1 MGPAPA
7 GTAAQG
13 LTCDGGEWAE
23 VTPAACRLPAFSA
36 PGVPAPLQSP
46 GQEPLRPSHSS
57 FAGCSRP
64 GRSHSARSRCQ
75 SQARLLRP
83 LRSAS
88 VRCIHSR
95 VTTDPS
101 PPASASPR
109 SAHVGPADARGD
121 SPALR
126 STRARAGPSLSQGGL
141 VVAGHSTRA
150 GGRLCSVPP
159 GGLPRGGV
167 ASEHLRGSSEFARRA
182 RSWGRREQRSRGAEE
197 MWRSNPRGRDAA
209 WSEVCPG
216 GPPGPRAPGSDR
228 GLCPAG
234 YREPCRVQGSGG
246 SQSDPGWGARGLSL
260 GQVTSQEVLQDP
272 GDWVAVS
279 AGSCFGMGEGLDRGL
294 WAWWAGSKGDF
305 RVPGLGEQ
313 TDSVWKLQGRARQ
326 RPVPS

>member
-13 LTCDGGEWAE
+13 LTCDGGEWAGA
-23 VTPAACRLPAFSA
+23 TPAACRPSPRPGSRLHYRA
-36 PGVPAPLQSP
+36 PGKSRFGPRIPHSP
-46 GQEPLRPSHSS
+46 GAP
-57 FAGCSRP
+57 GP
-64 GRSHSARSRCQ
+64 GRSRGARSRCQ

-167 ASEHLRGSSEFARRA
+167 ASEHLRGSLEFARRA

-197 MWRSNPRGRDAA
+197 MWRSNPRGRDAG
-209 WSEVCPG
+209 WSEVRPG

-234 YREPCRVQGSGG
+234 YREPCRVQGSSG

-260 GQVTSQEVLQDP
+260 GQVISQEVLQDP